1 MSEGVKQEVGSA
13 SQYSHTISELGKQL
27 QIINSGLSSIPEI
40 PNNRHIVK
48 TEITETSMMK
58 MQKLKLFDTAQ
69 NEIQGGKKFE
79 YVDQARKITLQ
90 DEPTCNARLLDSQ
103 NPLYPIQDDPKS
115 RPTTN
120 RISHQN
126 HSRNPLLPTDNSK
139 DTVFNDTSSFTYKDP
154 NLNLKTEE
162 SVDVNLLGG
171 FEIKSI
177 EEMISKRGLHH
188 DQKSLLE
195 NTDYGIKLKDL
206 KSNSK
211 SFCGTQTARLPTQ
224 EMSGTARLQKMLN
237 EQSSTEQSEGKFL
250 MLDSN
255 MQVPTLGVTQLKGN
269 GDQEILL
276 NNESVEQLQLQI
288 TYSQKIGNN
297 YLAKEDSGYS

>member
-1 MSEGVKQEVGSA
+1 MVGRDWLGVGDPVWAKVMEDKSNGA
-13 SQYSHTISELGKQL
+13 GFW
-27 QIINSGLSSIPEI
+27 
-40 PNNRHIVK
+40 K
-48 TEITETSMMK
+48 TVEAMCQTRW
-58 MQKLKLFDTAQ
+58 D
-69 NEIQGGKKFE
+69 
-79 YVDQARKITLQ
+79 VDQARKITLQ
-90 DEPTCNARLLDSQ
+90 DEPTCNVRLLDSQ
-103 NPLYPIQDDPKS
+103 NPLYVIQDDPKS

-211 SFCGTQTARLPTQ
+211 SFCGTQTARLPT
-224 EMSGTARLQKMLN
+224 
-237 EQSSTEQSEGKFL
+237 
-250 MLDSN
+250 
-255 MQVPTLGVTQLKGN
+255 
-269 GDQEILL
+269 
-276 NNESVEQLQLQI
+276 
-288 TYSQKIGNN
+288 
-297 YLAKEDSGYS
+297 